1 MALKG
6 YGTIVF
12 LVSLLCLVAT
22 QALAQ
27 DASNDLS
34 SVAPAEAVLALSIDS
49 QNWSADNLMADL
61 EALDWERA
69 NATFQNLVTLGE
81 QTGLL
86 DEILYE
92 IDMDASDFAEIV
104 AGVKGFA
111 NGEGPAYAEIAE
123 NCPAIVDVDFDN
135 FALFGDEAIITVGF
149 GASPIPAVTAITR
162 LSEDQASTAFQVQQ
176 TVLDCAK
183 ADMGEESV
191 TVLEEGDI
199 SLYVVNDGGEMP
211 VIIGSNNGIFFLSSD
226 SNAARSVARLSSG
239 SDEASLADSALF
251 AANGK
256 ISSNGLRF
264 AVDFAAIADIVSPFK
279 GLVVEGEPGLEII
292 FDRGMS
298 VLRTLGTTAGSISQS
313 EEGLL
318 TQSVLSANPEG
329 GDAAL
334 AKLMLC
340 TDCSVSV
347 PDLAPIDSVSVS
359 SQHLAVS
366 EFFDYLQTWVDDL
379 EDMVGPMNVKELLA
393 GQFGVDLDVL
403 LFDWLGTEIHTI
415 TMEVPSQKLSTL
427 VYQPAQAIIMPVE
440 SIEAAEE
447 AAASFQEL
455 WPMIRGMMDMIPQD
469 EFSVETLDYIA
480 TSTEEYS
487 GVEYTRYRMSLNTDV
502 AVTYI
507 GNNLVTASPAY
518 AIEKIIDV
526 SLGNIESIAAHPD
539 YQSIVSS
546 SAGTPMRGYVD
557 TPLFWNASAELI
569 GLFSQPAAFL
579 VKTAFDAGMQTASY
593 YDDFD
598 IIDDTTTSFFDE
610 DLSAISASE
619 LELSALASTTLSETL
634 AQPEAADA
642 SNQSSAFYSL
652 TDLEVG
658 SIVTVTLDSVDFDT
672 FIRLIRESDNGAEV
686 IIDNDDYA
694 GSYEQSQISFLVE
707 EGASYVVE
715 ATSYGSDAG
724 GNYSVAVST
733 GESISEDFEYYEA
746 YPAEEYAGFVDLAQG
761 SSAEGQLVVG
771 DAQVLANYYK
781 LPAFAG
787 GEEITV
793 SIESEDFDT
802 YIYVIDATNGSY
814 VAENDDFEGSYSMS
828 SVNFVAEAD
837 TEYLIKATSFD
848 GSGSGAYELTLT
860 GLGDAVGD
868 AVGDTMDASA
878 AVGPAVD
885 GTEAIMMPEVETLSD
900 EEIQALIPSFSD
912 LLHITEL
919 IPESMHVIADHL
931 GYGESHSEVS
941 ENEIYRHS
949 LFRVD
954 W

>member
-1 MALKG
+1 MALKS
-6 YGTIVF
+6 YGTLVF
-12 LVSLLCLVAT
+12 LVSLFCLGAT
-22 QALAQ
+22 QAFAQ
-27 DASNDLS
+27 TASTDLS
-34 SVAPAEAVLALSIDS
+34 SVAPADAVIALSIDS
-49 QNWSADNLMADL
+49 QNWSADNLIADL
-61 EALDWERA
+61 EALDWESA
-69 NATFQNLVTLGE
+69 NVTLQNLVTLAE

-92 IDMDASDFAEIV
+92 MDMDAADFAEIV
-104 AGVKGFA
+104 AGVRGFA

-123 NCPAIVDVDFDN
+123 NCPAIADIDFDN
-135 FALFGDEAIITVGF
+135 FALFGDEAILTVGF
-149 GASPIPAVTAITR
+149 GASPIPAATAITR
-162 LSEDQASTAFQVQQ
+162 LSEDQSSTAFQVQQ
-176 TVLDCAK
+176 TVLECAK
-183 ADMGEESV
+183 TEMGEESV
-191 TVLEEGDI
+191 TVLEEGDV

-211 VIIGSNNGIFFLSSD
+211 VIIGSNNGVFFLSTD
-226 SNAARSVARLSSG
+226 PNAARTVARLSSG
-239 SDEASLADSALF
+239 SDEASLASSPLF

-256 ISSNGLRF
+256 ISSDGLRF

-279 GLVVEGEPGLEII
+279 GLVVEGEPGLEIL

-298 VLRTLGTTAGSISQS
+298 VLRTLGTSVGSVSQS

-318 TQSVLSANPEG
+318 AQSVLSANPEG
-329 GDAAL
+329 GDPDL

-359 SQHLAVS
+359 SQYLAVS

-403 LFDWLGTEIHTI
+403 LFDWLGSEVHTI
-415 TMEVPSQKLSTL
+415 NMEVASQKLSTL
-427 VYQPAQAIIMPVE
+427 VYQPAQAIIFPVE

-447 AAASFQEL
+447 AAASFLEL
-455 WPMIRGMMDMIPQD
+455 WPMVLSMMEMIPQD
-469 EFSVETLDYIA
+469 EFSIETLAYVA
-480 TSTEEYS
+480 TSKEEYN
-487 GVEYTRYRMSLNTDV
+487 GVEYTRYRMSMNTDV

-546 SAGTPMRGYVD
+546 SAGTPMRGYVN
-557 TPLFWNASAELI
+557 TPAFWNASSELI
-569 GLFSQPAAFL
+569 GLFSQPAAFFL
-579 VKTAFDAGMQTASY
+579 KTGLDVAMETSS

-598 IIDDTTTSFFDE
+598 FIDDTTTSFFDE
-610 DLSAISASE
+610 DLSSISATE
-619 LELSALASTTLSETL
+619 LELSALASTTLTETL
-634 AQPEAADA
+634 ALPENTDT
-642 SNQSSAFYSL
+642 STTTSAYYL
-652 TDLEVG
+652 LDGLEVG
-658 SIVTVTLDSVDFDT
+658 SVVTATLDSVDFDT
-672 FIRLIRESDNGAEV
+672 YIRLIREADGGAQV

-694 GSYEQSQISFLVE
+694 GSYEQSQVSFMVE
-707 EGASYVVE
+707 EGADYIVE

-724 GNYSVAVST
+724 GSFSVTVGA
-733 GESISEDFEYYEA
+733 GEAISEDFEFFEA
-746 YPAEEYAGFVDLAQG
+746 YAVEYAGVPELLAVG

-771 DAQVLANYYK
+771 NAEVLANYYK

-828 SVNFVAEAD
+828 SVSFVAEAD
-837 TEYLIKATSFD
+837 TEYLVKATSFD
-848 GSGSGAYELTLT
+848 GSGSGAYELTLA
-860 GLGDAVGD
+860 GLGDA
-868 AVGDTMDASA
+868 MDASA
-878 AVGPAVD
+878 AAVD
-885 GTEAIMMPEVETLSD
+885 GTEAIMIPEVEVLSD
-900 EEIQALIPSFSD
+900 EELKALIPSFSEI
-912 LLHITEL
+912 LHLTDL
-919 IPESMHVIADHL
+919 IPESMQVIAENL
-931 GYGESHSEVS
+931 GYGEGHSEVS

-949 LFRVD
+949 LHRVD